1 MHGSGDA
8 PQSNRIRNRLT
19 QEVLVENIVIGII
32 LGAVF
37 IGFIALITIIVR
49 IAFVVSEM
57 SAIVKSVYVA
67 TNKIEQMTQ
76 ATMEASENFVDA
88 LSKATQ
94 VQAQSESPRTGPHPF
109 FQVYKTDPTKNFNDF
124 LDAVR
129 KDTGL
134 SENDMEELRKLFED
148 NSKDEDNE
156 EDDNDEPKEP
166 WKE

>member
-1 MHGSGDA
+1 M
-8 PQSNRIRNRLT
+8 
-19 QEVLVENIVIGII
+19 GII
-32 LGAVF
+32 LGAVL

-67 TNKIEQMTQ
+67 TNKLEQMAH

-88 LSKATQ
+88 LGKA
-94 VQAQSESPRTGPHPF
+94 AQDTEQSQQPQGLQSS
-109 FQVYKTDPTKNFNDF
+109 FQVYRTDPTKNFNTF

-134 SENDMEELRKLFED
+134 SENDMDELRKLFED
-148 NSKDEDNE
+148 NSKD
-156 EDDNDEPKEP
+156 DDDDKDEPKEP